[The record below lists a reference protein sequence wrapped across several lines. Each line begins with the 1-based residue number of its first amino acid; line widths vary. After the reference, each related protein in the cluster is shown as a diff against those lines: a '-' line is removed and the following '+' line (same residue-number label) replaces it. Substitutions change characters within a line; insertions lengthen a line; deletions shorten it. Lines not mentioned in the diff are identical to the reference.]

1 MYLKVYNWVNDSR
14 PEVDT
19 REPWPKLSPEQNREL
34 SQASAMMI
42 EAADQ
47 GHMKA
52 QGHCGDMY
60 GSETKKIIHTQH
72 MHPAFV
78 SHDSATSYLSLFHT
92 NERCRSRN
100 HGK

>member
-34 SQASAMMI
+34 RQASAMMI

-52 QGHCGDMY
+52 QGHGIALRIAK
-60 GSETKKIIHTQH
+60 TVVFI
-72 MHPAFV
+72 
-78 SHDSATSYLSLFHT
+78 
-92 NERCRSRN
+92 
-100 HGK
+100 